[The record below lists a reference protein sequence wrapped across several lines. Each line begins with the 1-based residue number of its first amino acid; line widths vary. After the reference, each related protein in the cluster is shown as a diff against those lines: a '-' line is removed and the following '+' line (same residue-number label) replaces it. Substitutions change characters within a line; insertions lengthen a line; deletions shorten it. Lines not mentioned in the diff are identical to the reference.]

1 MLNVNVLFSF
11 YYHFAN
17 TTGHIYAINIRVEMA
32 KLNFFEMLQIEEE
45 IVIALLGIIFK

>member
-1 MLNVNVLFSF
+1 MFFLAFIIILRVQP
-11 YYHFAN
+11 
-17 TTGHIYAINIRVEMA
+17 GHIYAINIRVEMA